1 MLKALLALCKD
12 TAACKAFCSSLITS
26 GNSLFLSFGFND
38 SLPVTK
44 GVKPSQVLDLAI
56 QLSSSSVNSRTSLLK
71 SWPERWQDKCP
82 YRELQRLSCGYS
94 PFVHESFSR
103 FLALMTRSC
112 SVIKRSKSSL
122 LKVLKST
129 LLCDGPMLLF
139 MVRSLIKHLIMS
151 YFTIAQNRNKPH
163 KNAVWSHIE

>member
-1 MLKALLALCKD
+1 MISFRLFAVLLKALLALCKD

-71 SWPERWQDKCP
+71 SWPERRQDKCP
-82 YRELQRLSCGYS
+82 YRELQRRSCGYS
-94 PFVHESFSR
+94 PFVHEPPPKSCHERGFDFKLGNFAIFSFDD
-103 FLALMTRSC
+103 
-112 SVIKRSKSSL
+112 SVL
-122 LKVLKST
+122 LGDKT
-129 LLCDGPMLLF
+129 
-139 MVRSLIKHLIMS
+139 
-151 YFTIAQNRNKPH
+151 Q
-163 KNAVWSHIE
+163 